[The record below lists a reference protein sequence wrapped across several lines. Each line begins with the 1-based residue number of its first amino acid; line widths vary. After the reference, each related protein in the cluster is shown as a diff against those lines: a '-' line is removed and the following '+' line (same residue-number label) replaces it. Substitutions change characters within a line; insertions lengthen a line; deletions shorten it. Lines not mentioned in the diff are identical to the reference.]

1 MRIEVK
7 RKMENDREYGRRRQ
21 EKKEREKER
30 EKEKDRERKPRR
42 RNDLVG
48 LSETS
53 FIFSSRLNIKDNLII
68 EGFSKAS
75 RLFVP
80 SRSSFLYASFYPFI
94 CQLWV
99 SRI

>member
-1 MRIEVK
+1 MKRWKTIGSVEGTGEEGEKRGKIE
-7 RKMENDREYGRRRQ
+7 EE
-21 EKKEREKER
+21 
-30 EKEKDRERKPRR
+30 ERKKDW

-48 LSETS
+48 LSQTS

-94 CQLWV
+94 CQLWL